1 MARAASNAGSAGS
14 YLASVQGH
22 LWRWDLK
29 AIVGGVLFG
38 VLMTVLA
45 QVMERLDT
53 ALTGGAFVI
62 LGAVNFYTIASLS
75 TLLFR
80 LPGGIITGLTNALI
94 AIATATSPMAPWFV
108 PTNVVFAVVYA
119 LVVWRM
125 RMDRWT
131 DYLVAA
137 VVGVWTSMLII
148 LWGLLVT
155 IKLPMN
161 IALTSYLVTSLA
173 GTVGATA
180 LTKVFSAAVDRSRVM
195 Q

>member
-1 MARAASNAGSAGS
+1 MAQAVSGGS
-14 YLASVQGH
+14 YLASVQGQ

-45 QVMERLDT
+45 QIFERLDT
-53 ALTGGAFVI
+53 ALTGGAFVV

-80 LPGGIITGLTNALI
+80 LPGGVITGLTNAFI
-94 AIATATSPMAPWFV
+94 AIATGTSPMAPWFV
-108 PTNVVFAVVYA
+108 PTNTLFAIVYA
-119 LVVWRM
+119 LVAWRLPM
-125 RMDRWT
+125 NRWQHHLMAT
-131 DYLVAA
+131 GI
-137 VVGVWTSMLII
+137 GVWVSMLII

-155 IKLPMN
+155 IKLPIN
-161 IALTSYLVTSLA
+161 IALASYVVTSVA
-173 GTVGATA
+173 GTVGGAI
-180 LTKVFSAAVDRSRVM
+180 LTMLIANAVDKSRVL

>member
-1 MARAASNAGSAGS
+1 MAQTATKPGMQGS
-14 YLASVQGH
+14 YLATVQGH

-45 QVMERLDT
+45 QIVERLDT

-80 LPGGIITGLTNALI
+80 LPGGLITGLTNALI
-94 AIATATSPMAPWFV
+94 AIATGTSPMAPWFV
-108 PTNVVFAVVYA
+108 PTNALFAIVYA
-119 LVVWRM
+119 LVIWRM
-125 RMDRWT
+125 RMDRWQH
-131 DYLVAA
+131 YLLATA
-137 VVGVWTSMLII
+137 IGVWASMLII

-155 IKLPMN
+155 IKLPLN
-161 IALTSYLVTSLA
+161 IALTSYVVTSLA
-173 GTVGATA
+173 GTIGATI
-180 LTKVFSAAVDRSRVM
+180 LTMIIAKAVDRSRVL

>member
-1 MARAASNAGSAGS
+1 MAQAVSPGS
-14 YLASVQGH
+14 YLASIQGQ

-38 VLMTVLA
+38 VLMTVLG
-45 QVMERLDT
+45 QIVERLDT

-80 LPGGIITGLTNALI
+80 LPGGVITGLTNAFI
-94 AIATATSPMAPWFV
+94 AVATGTSPMAPWFV
-108 PTNVVFAVVYA
+108 PTNTLFAIVYA
-119 LVVWRM
+119 LVAWRLPM
-125 RMDRWT
+125 NRWQHHLMAT
-131 DYLVAA
+131 GI
-137 VVGVWTSMLII
+137 GVWVSMLII

-155 IKLPMN
+155 IKLPIN
-161 IALTSYLVTSLA
+161 IALASYVVTSVA
-173 GTVGATA
+173 GTIGGAI
-180 LTKVFSAAVDRSRVM
+180 LTMLIANAVDKSRVL